1 MVLGGTTVDAGSTDV
16 DSSTELITLFKNLL
30 GELSGWSNDKTNW
43 TVTSLKWRL
52 SVDMP
57 ECGHQES
64 QSFTTTSFGDT
75 NHIVSFQSNG
85 PTLCLNW
92 GWFLESHSIELV

>member
-43 TVTSLKWRL
+43 TVTSL
-52 SVDMP
+52 
-57 ECGHQES
+57 
-64 QSFTTTSFGDT
+64 
-75 NHIVSFQSNG
+75 
-85 PTLCLNW
+85 
-92 GWFLESHSIELV
+92 